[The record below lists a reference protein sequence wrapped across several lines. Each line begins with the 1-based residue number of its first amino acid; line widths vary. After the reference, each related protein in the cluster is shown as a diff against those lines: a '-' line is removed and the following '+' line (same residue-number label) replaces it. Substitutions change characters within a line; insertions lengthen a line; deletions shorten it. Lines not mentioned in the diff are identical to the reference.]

1 MAKRVRKITPDVLKQ
16 IIVQEARK
24 MQMEATQ
31 EKARHPE
38 DVDAHELKDAGDYA
52 DTLAHHVE
60 WLKALK
66 IHERRL
72 QSKLQKIEEQKQI
85 IRRKIAKASR

>member
-1 MAKRVRKITPDVLKQ
+1 MAQRVRKITPDVLKK

-24 MQMEATQ
+24 MQMEAAQ
-31 EKARHPE
+31 EKAKHPE
-38 DVDAHELKDAGDYA
+38 DVDAHE
-52 DTLAHHVE
+52 TLAHHVE

-72 QSKLQKIEEQKQI
+72 QSKLSKISEQKQR